1 MSGQS
6 APAALS
12 DPGAFSYA
20 VLDPDAEAIA
30 RDAAEIIHGVQKA
43 FTLEVGRQLLRAKD
57 ILPHGAFERWV
68 QDVLDMKPR
77 TARNHMNAARWLHGK
92 PATVADLP
100 PTVLY
105 ALSAPSAPAEVVQLV
120 VDAAAAGE
128 PLNAGAI
135 EMQIHTAKH
144 ADAELKAA
152 QRRTPGITREKLAAN
167 KVKGDQKWKA
177 QQERETEERARAE
190 RETEERMRPL
200 AAAILACP
208 GDVATMLEAVLSH
221 HWTDREVLRAL
232 LEAGLREKGQ

>member
-12 DPGAFSYA
+12 DPGTFSYA
-20 VLDPDAEAIA
+20 VLDPDAEAVA

-120 VDAAAAGE
+120 VEAAAAGE
-128 PLNAGAI
+128 PLNAGTI
-135 EMQIHTAKH
+135 EMQIYTAKR

-152 QRRTPGITREKLAAN
+152 QQRTPGITREKLTAN
-167 KVKGDQKWKA
+167 KVKRDQKWKA
-177 QQERETEERARAE
+177 QQERETEERARTE

-208 GDVATMLEAVLSH
+208 GDVAATLSH
-221 HWTDREVLRAL
+221 ALFDYGQREALRAL
-232 LEAGLREKGQ
+232 LDAGLRKAGQ